1 MNKNF
6 PGKTLRHVSYPYSRE
21 RSCKKSEKSLGRFSR
36 KIVNRLTNRPQ
47 YQAWPQLTLRTATWP
62 EGHWLNVR
70 HFHHVTGNKSQT
82 MSSCIKPLHLE
93 KRETFCTLT
102 QPNQIPTTLDI
113 MGENLIFGSNLFNLL
128 LIQLIQLIQ
137 LIDLLTCSNLG
148 NIKSIQQT

>member
-1 MNKNF
+1 MQKIIKILSAVF
-6 PGKTLRHVSYPYSRE
+6 
-21 RSCKKSEKSLGRFSR
+21 EKSCVL
-36 KIVNRLTNRPQ
+36 
-47 YQAWPQLTLRTATWP
+47 TATWP

-148 NIKSIQQT
+148 NIKSIQQTKLQKMAKNLFFGLLDHSKMHFCDL

>member
-1 MNKNF
+1 MKGNF
-6 PGKTLRHVSYPYSRE
+6 FGKTAVHVSCSYSKE
-21 RSCKKSEKSLGRFSR
+21 LLCKNSNKSLEAFLR
-36 KIVNRLTNRPQ
+36 KLGN
-47 YQAWPQLTLRTATWP
+47 QLLTATWP